1 MKQQEEKKGL
11 EVQDTK
17 DILQK
22 VKEVLNKEWVNVL
35 ISSILLMA
43 MFIAWLVIND
53 LFREKLRTETKVL
66 GYMMIIISVMA
77 QLYMQI
83 KILFL

>member
-22 VKEVLNKEWVNVL
+22 VKELLNKE
-35 ISSILLMA
+35 
-43 MFIAWLVIND
+43 
-53 LFREKLRTETKVL
+53 
-66 GYMMIIISVMA
+66 
-77 QLYMQI
+77 
-83 KILFL
+83 